1 MIFDKI
7 LYDDISN
14 ISWGVFIFGA
24 ASIVIP
30 FYQIVAQFAR
40 KLGCFKSNY
49 NSEQNFKVH
58 YDKFRLKFLTE
69 YDRSNPI
76 TSSQAM
82 KDYFVFLSGRL
93 VLTDSQL

>member
-7 LYDDISN
+7 LYDNIN
-14 ISWGVFIFGA
+14 GISWGVFIYGA
-24 ASIVIP
+24 VSIIIP
-30 FYQIVAQFAR
+30 FYQIIAGLSR

-76 TSSQAM
+76 TSTQAM
-82 KDYFVFLSGRL
+82 KDYFVFLSGRYPFN
-93 VLTDSQL
+93 